1 MIKKILEFIGGW
13 FFDIPD
19 ETLFYEE
26 SIGEEARPHWVKDNE
41 DEYIE
46 AMLNSE
52 KVLTDD

>member
-1 MIKKILEFIGGW
+1 MIKLLNWIGRV
-13 FFDIPD
+13 FSTQDID
-19 ETLFYEE
+19 YEETL
-26 SIGEEARPHWVKDNE
+26 GEEARPHWVKDND

>member
-1 MIKKILEFIGGW
+1 MIKKILDFIGGW

-19 ETLFYEE
+19 EALFYEE
-26 SIGEEARPHWVKDNE
+26 SIGEEARPHWVKDSD